1 MKKYSPCALGALA
14 AVLLSGT
21 SAFAQTAC
29 QLSQPNSPV
38 KHVVFLQF
46 DNVHLRRDRP
56 NVPSDLEQIP
66 NLKNFLQ
73 DNGALFNNNHT
84 PLISHTSVDIVTTET
99 GVYGNRFGFTIGNSF
114 GLYNA
119 AGNVSFPSSFTYWTD
134 KLADGTFELVNEK
147 GLNTPAPW
155 VPFTRAGCDVG
166 AFSLANIEFEN
177 VTSDINNVFGPTS
190 PEAAEAK
197 ANKAKAVADFEGI
210 IIHCAQNSALCA
222 KNGAPD
228 ILSQEPGGYNGFQA
242 LYGNVNVAPAINK
255 GAPSVNDLDGN
266 VIADDN
272 GNPGFPGFDPRPAQS
287 LGYAAQ
293 LLEAGVPVVMLYIED
308 AHDNDPGLSGV
319 PSSVAQ
325 TFGPGETGFV
335 TQLAAYNK
343 AFGEFFAR
351 LAKDGITKDNTIFA
365 ITADENDHF
374 VGGPGA
380 PANCDG
386 VNTPCTYTKKG
397 EVDGD
402 LSLAFA
408 TEFNNTTPF
417 KVHSDDAPTIYITG
431 EQNAQTDTVTRTLEQ
446 QSAQLLGFDPV
457 ANDGQGATVHVAA
470 RLADQTEQ
478 DILHMVTIEP
488 NRTPNF
494 VLFGND
500 DFFLFATGE
509 TSPSCTPANNA
520 ASCFTEETGFAYN
533 HGDFQNQIVRTWLGL
548 VGPGVRPVGLI
559 DGIFS
564 DHTDTRPTILQL
576 AGLKD
581 DYAHDGRVLAEV
593 IDPAHLPLTVSE
605 NLPIFAQ
612 LAAAYKQINAPVG
625 EFGVKTLNLS
635 TVALAGND
643 TVYTK
648 IESQLKALG
657 EQRDAIASQMIA
669 ILEGAEFNNQPV
681 NVAEAV
687 NLIARADLLLAETP

>member
-1 MKKYSPCALGALA
+1 MKKYSSCALGALA
-14 AVLLSGT
+14 AVLLTGT
-21 SAFAQTAC
+21 SAFAQSAC
-29 QLSQPNSPV
+29 QLSQPNSAV
-38 KHVVFLQF
+38 KHIVYLQF

-119 AGNVSFPSSFTYWTD
+119 EGQVSFPSSFTYWTD

-166 AFSLANIEFEN
+166 AFSIANVEFEN
-177 VTSDINNVFGPTS
+177 VTTDITNVFGANS

-197 ANKAKAVADFEGI
+197 ANKVKAEADFEGI
-210 IIHCAQNSALCA
+210 LIHCAQNSALCA

-228 ILSQEPGGYNGFQA
+228 ILSQEPGGYTGFTA
-242 LYGNVNVAPAINK
+242 LYGNINVAPAINN
-255 GAPSVNDLDGN
+255 GAPSVNDLNGN

-272 GNPGFPGFDPRPAQS
+272 GNVGFPGFDPRPAQT

-293 LLEAGVPVVMLYIED
+293 MLEAGVPVVMLYIED

-319 PSSVAQ
+319 PSSVEE

-374 VGGPGA
+374 VGGPSA

-386 VNTPCTYTKKG
+386 VNIPCTYQKKG
-397 EVDGD
+397 ELDAD
-402 LSLAFA
+402 MSLLFS

-417 KVHSDDAPTIYITG
+417 KVHSDDAPTVYIIG
-431 EQNAQTDTVTRTLEQ
+431 DQNAQTDTTTRTLEQ
-446 QSAQLLGFDPV
+446 QSGQLMGFDTD
-457 ANDGQGATVHVAA
+457 ADDGQGATVHVAS

-478 DILHMVTIEP
+478 NILHMVTNDP

-494 VLFGND
+494 IFFGND

-509 TSPSCTPANNA
+509 TSPACTPANNA
-520 ASCFTEETGFAYN
+520 ASCITEDTGFAYN
-533 HGDFQNQIVRTWLGL
+533 HGDFQHQIVRTWLGL
-548 VGPGVRPVGLI
+548 VGPGVQPVGLI
-559 DGIFS
+559 DDIFS

-612 LAAAYKQINAPVG
+612 LAEAYKQINAPVG
-625 EFGVKTLNLS
+625 EFGRKTLDLS

-643 TVYTK
+643 TVYTM
-648 IESQLKALG
+648 IESQLKTLG

-669 ILEGAEFNNQPV
+669 MLEGAEFNNQPI

-687 NLIARADLLLAETP
+687 NLIAQADLLLAETP